1 MSRWSYAIIR
11 ELFGDA
17 LAHMRSCAYLVVK
30 NFRACYDSAPTTS
43 GASGWSVASLC
54 LFTICCDG
62 FARHRTGGLV
72 PCVQRRPSS
81 PARNLRSRF
90 LLAMSALPALVVK
103 SAARASCV
111 WRGKTVVARAAVQPG
126 AIGAS
131 CGTGIARKSISF
143 RLGRTGMTFPRNR
156 GLIRLYLHF
165 G

>member
-1 MSRWSYAIIR
+1 MVVCNNSGALWRRLGPHAVMCIFGR
-11 ELFGDA
+11 QELPG
-17 LAHMRSCAYLVVK
+17 LLS
-30 NFRACYDSAPTTS
+30 SAPTTS
-43 GASGWSVASLC
+43 RASGCSLAC
-54 LFTICCDG
+54 PCIFTICCDG

-72 PCVQRRPSS
+72 PCVQRHPSS
-81 PARNLRSRF
+81 PARTLRSRF

-103 SAARASCV
+103 SAERASCV
-111 WRGKTVVARAAVQPG
+111 WRGKTVVAAAVQPG